1 MVNDT
6 IKEEMAVKIL
16 KGIEDIKKGKYEII
30 DDVLENK
37 LKIYELAKKKRKLET
52 ELVLVI
58 EELDN
63 LIISETKKD
72 LEV

>member
-6 IKEEMAVKIL
+6 MKEEMAVKIL

>member
-1 MVNDT
+1 M
-6 IKEEMAVKIL
+6 KEEMAVKIL